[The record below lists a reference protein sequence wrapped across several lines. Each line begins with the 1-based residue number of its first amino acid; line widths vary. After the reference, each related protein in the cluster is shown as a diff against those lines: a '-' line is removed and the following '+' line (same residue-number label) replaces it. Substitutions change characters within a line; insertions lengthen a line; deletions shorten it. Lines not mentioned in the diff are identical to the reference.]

1 MENNSADESVPLVR
15 HLFFERIYPLLP
27 VESHWSTYAEVETD
41 QLYIACRA
49 VVMNIAISSDLNAIV
64 TNTLDVI
71 DLIVQDHRIISS
83 KLPPE
88 ACHSVLVLLR
98 LLCDVVEY
106 YWDQLES
113 STTPKNKYYE
123 SYKKRKVG
131 GDSNGSSASTDYTD
145 VQNKIFANSAMGY
158 SIVGPGFH
166 ETSPTPLRRSIASR
180 LMQVCQ
186 RLRYHARNLKIMRNM
201 CTHLF
206 PQLNNTIYQKIL
218 PDHQQFL
225 RRNQDHR
232 TFAMVDIALGNLL
245 RYASAANPEQYF
257 EFLEKTLKEPLNT
270 NLNTNG
276 DLKYVQN
283 VELIGYV
290 YLNEK
295 TLTRYLDLVSFLN
308 SLRKPVFS
316 HLVLYFAAS
325 SLLFWIMARP
335 AEYLQVYN
343 NLRAFAQ
350 TRQDPEMK
358 MLSTQVHN
366 LFEDVYSTFN
376 VSSML
381 TTSHGG
387 GGLTALP
394 LARAESSTQLQHQTN
409 GTASHSAYNASSS
422 SMSSSTSSSSSSIN
436 TTLDKKQQQQHGRQQ
451 RSNSNGTSQTL
462 SSANKRRS
470 SSSQNSVVGNG
481 GASTPLLKSSQS
493 PIISNT
499 PTITALSLLNSP
511 KHSSTDIN
519 QYFQSRIPSNNNHN
533 KNNDSDV
540 LSMATSTRPALNSL
554 PSVNESRRDIS
565 SSIHNS
571 SNPSISSSLNLGGAA
586 SESLYSRSTSGTNS
600 TSMSSASIMDDMS
613 HIHSLN
619 TIEDMK
625 DITQT
630 DVIHIE
636 NILDLYTHFGDS
648 ESLPYTSILNFL
660 TTLLMLDTD
669 VFAELN
675 TQSFRCLRNTT
686 AEERGEGSYS
696 SNDGDNTPHLERDRN
711 LHMKHFTSGLKRLKA
726 LQLSRKKSMK
736 YVELI
741 VKNISG
747 ATSSTDV
754 ALFDSVMCVVSLYSL
769 CASVAKCDP
778 TLPAVV
784 FSTRVTDI
792 LGVSLGIGEGWNKNV
807 TVGSTLQDILKR
819 DAFSYFQLQ
828 VKYMSAAL
836 QLENKRFM
844 KNLCV
849 EKCLETQNLSAINIY
864 TESFRVFFNLPIT
877 EPFKKEVA
885 YKISDFFKTSFRM
898 GSEATLQNIPN
909 LDEDISQIT
918 SSILDGTILD
928 ESGMRIRHTIF
939 KNNSKYPSNVPS
951 DESLLQAFESAVD
964 IEEGGIEINWS
975 PNSMQRSRSS
985 VMVPTESNS
994 PVSSTAQ
1001 IVSPRARKATFQ
1013 GLNRSKSPLSMY
1025 PSDNYSDTNTI
1036 GTNND
1041 PSQTPS
1047 ISSQLMAS
1055 TTSTPLQRNTR
1066 PLIKHSLSRLRRYS
1080 EESNGPSVRLSNSQ
1094 IQLAES
1100 SSHPLNTTE
1109 FLLGKQITINILNI
1123 FKRMTSYFIL
1133 PHDKNPDLKWVTEDF
1148 QNIIKPVFVSLL
1160 ESDEALYT
1168 TAQLFM
1174 NVLLEYINEYGTNKS
1189 ATTIKGYLLICTYT
1203 SCLLAIELLNLNLSV
1218 HKRAILLDILVRY
1231 LKLRASLIKSS
1242 EESGV
1247 LDAAIEVEKS
1257 TFTLMHGTVGRAIFI
1272 SFYSND
1278 PKVQKFIISA
1288 NSEYAKLS
1296 ESYEK
1301 HCKPDEEPNCVLSQT
1316 ILKDTAFSTSGATAF
1331 QRRIRN
1337 AILQLR
1343 EQPEPIIVDCV
1354 EKLFRKWY
1362 HFTKADKKKTRKQL
1376 WEFRNIAGILSAI
1389 SGIFLRTENGSGPSA
1404 VMPGDPDSAYINY
1417 NEVVAT
1423 LRNDFSYFISKQCEW
1438 LNNPDLLTRENA
1450 RDIIS
1455 LELHPFSLN
1464 VLFNHLRN
1472 HINQIMNIDLCRPEN
1487 EMSFVLLEQIIII
1500 IRTILRREDIGDIM
1514 LVYSTNIIDVI
1525 DRLIVVVKAM
1535 PRDAAKY
1542 YKSIIHMSKMFKA
1555 IQTSEGVLAIK
1566 HHYCLKN
1573 KWLKLVISW
1582 FRTSIQKDFDI
1593 ENLAKP
1599 HREMNLEKRDMDY
1612 LYIDTSIESSKAIAY
1627 LTEDL
1632 PLEIYWTGSTE
1643 EIVRSKIVFF
1653 GKYFNILLKGLKKS
1667 MDLQGCPVTVK
1678 HKMNLLNENVILA
1691 LTNISKA
1698 NTEVSVQF
1706 TLPMGYS
1713 YNKNIKIAFLK
1724 VFTNILSRYP
1734 KDNAKVE
1741 KERLETIDKLLVFTI
1756 RNPDLAIYSARACP
1770 VNDID
1775 QYTAVLV
1782 SAFETRNASHIII
1795 SELIK
1800 DEIQN
1805 ATRPS
1810 DILRRNSCA
1819 TRSLALLSKDKGSDY
1834 LIGTLRAVLQNIMDE
1849 DESVEIEKLDPEDPL
1864 LSEKVDLFVKYFSQI
1879 IEVIVGSIDH
1889 IPKEFFY
1896 IAQSIY
1902 VEAQKKFPG
1911 YGLVA
1916 VGSFIFLRLFCPAI
1930 VSPETEN
1937 IIGVPGIHQK
1947 RMFLSLAK
1955 GIQGLANKSDYLVKW
1970 PILGIRSKFFEE
1982 CSTKMFA
1989 FLADV
1994 CDVNR
1999 EIHIKIRMGG
2009 NPIPFDYSFFHQ
2021 FIYQDG
2027 INVRKDMLLNME
2039 LTENIPFLTE
2049 TLMMLDAVLGQ
2060 LGEPKIE
2067 YKNEIPENIKELG
2080 AEYPKLYEFMSRF
2093 AFKKYKQ
2100 IGREIT
2106 FVRELLTSDGIPI
2119 LTVSMGQ
2126 LLANGVELETVI
2138 FKMIQLYARIWSSKH
2153 YLLFDCTGY
2162 QERSFDFSKF
2172 VIIMNNIFPD
2182 FAPQNCGGVYII
2194 NVNEP
2199 FVRQWDNIF
2208 DQSNIYLGSKVPHH
2222 FINSNSDED
2231 LIKYLKVD
2239 SQCLEVIEDVRIS
2252 LHDIMMYDEENNCL
2266 SPISMKLG
2274 NKFFQVLY
2282 ETPQKFKLVQLD
2294 KIVDVRVNNVYEV
2307 ADIISIEP
2315 SSITGVNGE
2324 FMVVLSD
2331 GIRLIFCSSKFLEI
2345 IKMFEYARSRE
2356 ESEYI
2361 TDGMMAI
2368 PSNMQD
2374 ITSHLDDRNDMI
2386 GHLLLVAIVG
2396 LFTADDVVKSHAY
2409 NLLAAAERAFKLN
2422 LGSHLH
2428 RTPEVYIPSDA
2439 TVFLSTMAKSLATH
2453 HPEITF
2459 HCWKYL
2465 LEGLENNYIPKKF
2478 IPQVISFLSYLA
2490 DNLYHHV
2497 YLKDEE
2503 HGQENTSKIIRS
2515 LIELSIS
2522 EPAFTST
2529 YLNEIWFSLNVDG
2542 RLTNLIV
2549 TEIINHCLERDS
2561 ENKDWTNITDL
2572 LTGFPTVILATDIVE
2587 RLMDALWFSLAYQ
2600 KFDVTNQS
2608 WEEFKI
2614 LIHIATYLFFEST
2627 LLVQMFLPEV
2637 LFIISMLIDVGPMDL
2652 RTLVYELLMNVCNS
2666 LVINSILPS
2675 ENKQLLDDLTD
2686 NFSASKVKY
2695 IAGFSQYKGDI
2706 LPSFNSG
2713 SFATKFNIL
2722 ESFIDNILL
2731 LMEGPSPYESY
2742 QWRAKYKRYLS
2753 QLVFTQNPSLSARA
2767 TMILGITGKSHTSL
2781 VLLKNLLTRTMMVI
2795 AEPTINT
2802 DNVFMTLSHAFAYS
2816 KIVEGLEPDFVVLRR
2831 MFWFAM
2837 NIMYTDHPSIFGGGL
2852 IFMASCAS
2860 RLYEY
2865 HFEHGV
2871 GKTTLVQEL
2880 IDSRE
2885 FAEAELVQQ
2894 ESKYQITWSED
2905 NFVSVIVAF
2914 IARALSISAMRAGA
2928 IESLIGL
2935 FKNAYREYQLF
2946 PEATQFKS
2954 YMFLLFLTVDAD
2966 QFAGILRSID
2976 YDDDIIVL
2984 NEQCKLP
2991 KLIKDWLCSDSSTSN
3006 DALYQGAM
3014 IFKNKNIDEPT
3025 KFRFLVIMKMLLN
3038 DQPICLFRFYGVI
3051 NLEMRRLTSAEH
3063 NPKWIP
3069 VIFEIMGEVVRYSQF
3084 HNFEQ
3089 CNVQSIERIK
3099 NSGLEII
3106 LHSQIIEKNHEA
3118 LKQKFMNDLEDILL
3132 SKKTIT
3138 KLLARIADDI

>member
-1 MENNSADESVPLVR
+1 MHSNSSEESVPLVR

-27 VESHWSTYAEVETD
+27 VESHWSTYTEVETD
-41 QLYIACRA
+41 QLYISCRS

-83 KLPPE
+83 RLPPE

-123 SYKKRKVG
+123 SYKKREVG
-131 GDSNGSSASTDYTD
+131 GDSGPGGSSGADYTD

-180 LMQVCQ
+180 LMQVCL
-186 RLRYHARNLKIMRNM
+186 RLRYHARSLKIMKNM

-218 PDHQQFL
+218 PEHQQFL

-257 EFLEKTLKEPLNT
+257 EFLERNLKEPLSS
-270 NLNTNG
+270 NLSTNG

-295 TLTRYLDLVSFLN
+295 TLTRYLDLVAFLN
-308 SLRKPVFS
+308 ALRKPVFS

-343 NLRAFAQ
+343 NLRTYAQ
-350 TRQDPEMK
+350 TKQDSAMK
-358 MLSTQVHN
+358 TLATQVHN

-394 LARAESSTQLQHQTN
+394 LSRADSSTQLHSQAN
-409 GTASHSAYNASSS
+409 AHSAYNTSSS
-422 SMSSSTSSSSSSIN
+422 SMSSSTSSSSSSIS
-436 TTLDKKQQQQHGRQQ
+436 TTLDKKQQHQSHQSQHNRQQ
-451 RSNSNGTSQTL
+451 RSNSNGGGQSL

-470 SSSQNSVVGNG
+470 SSSQNSMASSAAGN
-481 GASTPLLKSSQS
+481 ATPLLKSSQS

-519 QYFQSRIPSNNNHN
+519 QYFQSRIPTNSNN
-533 KNNDSDV
+533 SDA
-540 LSMATSTRPALNSL
+540 LSMATSTRPPLNSL
-554 PSVNESRRDIS
+554 PSVNENSRRDIS
-565 SSIHNS
+565 SSMHNT

-586 SESLYSRSTSGTNS
+586 SESIYSRSTSGTNS
-600 TSMSSASIMDDMS
+600 ASGSSASIMDDMS

-636 NILDLYTHFGDS
+636 NILDLYTHFGDN

-669 VFAELN
+669 VFPELN
-675 TQSFRCLRNTT
+675 IQSFKCLRDAT
-686 AEERGEGSYS
+686 AAERGEGSYS
-696 SNDGDNTPHLERDRN
+696 STDNEGSVHLERDRN
-711 LHMKHFTSGLKRLKA
+711 LHMKHFTSGLKRLKS

-741 VKNISG
+741 VKNITGSS
-747 ATSSTDV
+747 SSTDV
-754 ALFDSVMCVVSLYSL
+754 ALLDSVMCIVSLYSL

-784 FSTRVTDI
+784 FSTRMTDI
-792 LGVSLGIGEGWNKNV
+792 LGVSLGIGEGWNKSV
-807 TVGSTLQDILKR
+807 TVGGALQDILKK

-828 VKYMSAAL
+828 VRYISAAL

-844 KNLCV
+844 KNLCL
-849 EKCLETQNLSAINIY
+849 EKCLETQNMSAINIY

-885 YKISDFFKTSFRM
+885 YKISDFFKMSFRM
-898 GSEATLQNIPN
+898 GSEATLQNIPD

-918 SSILDGTILD
+918 SAILDGTILD
-928 ESGMRIRHTIF
+928 ENGMRIKHAVLR
-939 KNNSKYPSNVPS
+939 NGAKYPSNVPS
-951 DESLLQAFESAVD
+951 DESLLQAFENAVD
-964 IEEGGIEINWS
+964 IDEGGIEINWS

-994 PVSSTAQ
+994 PVSSGAQ
-1001 IVSPRARKATFQ
+1001 IISPRARKATFQ
-1013 GLNRSKSPLSMY
+1013 GLTRSKSPLSMY
-1025 PSDNYSDTNTI
+1025 PSDNYSDTNTV
-1036 GTNND
+1036 GTSND
-1041 PSQTPS
+1041 PSHTPS

-1066 PLIKHSLSRLRRYS
+1066 PLVKHSLSRLRRYS
-1080 EESNGPSVRLSNSQ
+1080 EESNSPSVRLTNSQ
-1094 IQLAES
+1094 LQLVDNS
-1100 SSHPLNTTE
+1100 SRRVNTTE
-1109 FLLGKQITINILNI
+1109 FLLGKQITINILNT

-1133 PHDKNPDLKWVTEDF
+1133 PHDKNPDLSWVAEDF

-1203 SCLLAIELLNLNLSV
+1203 SCLLAIQLLNLNLSI
-1218 HKRAILLDILVRY
+1218 HKRAVLMDILVRY

-1247 LDAAIEVEKS
+1247 LDAAIEVEES
-1257 TFTLMHGTVGRAIFI
+1257 TFALLHGIVGRAIFI

-1278 PKVQKFIISA
+1278 PKVQKGIISCNA
-1288 NSEYAKLS
+1288 EYSKLI
-1296 ESYEK
+1296 ESYNV
-1301 HCKPDEEPNCVLSQT
+1301 HCNPKKKAECTLSLA

-1343 EQPEPIIVDCV
+1343 EKPEAIILDCV

-1376 WEFRNIAGILSAI
+1376 WEFRNIAGILSAV
-1389 SGIFLRTENGSGPSA
+1389 SGVFLRTEGGNGPSTA
-1404 VMPGDPDSAYINY
+1404 IVEDPDSIYVDY
-1417 NEVVAT
+1417 NGVVAT

-1472 HINQIMNIDLCRPEN
+1472 HINQIMNVDLCRPEN

-1525 DRLIVVVKAM
+1525 DRLIVVIKAM

-1643 EIVRSKIVFF
+1643 EIARSKIVFF

-1741 KERLETIDKLLVFTI
+1741 KERLETIDKLLLYTI
-1756 RNPDLAIYSARACP
+1756 AHPDLAIYSARSCP

-1775 QYTAVLV
+1775 QFTAVLV
-1782 SAFETRNASHIII
+1782 SAFETRNASHIVI
-1795 SELIK
+1795 SELIE

-1805 ATRPS
+1805 AVRPS

-1834 LIGTLRAVLQNIMDE
+1834 LINTLRSVLQDIMDE
-1849 DESVEIEKLDPEDPL
+1849 DKAVEIEKLDPEDPQ
-1864 LSEKVDLFVKYFSQI
+1864 LSEKVDLFVKYFSNI
-1879 IEVIVGSIDH
+1879 IDAIIGSIGH
-1889 IPKEFFY
+1889 LPKEFFY

-1916 VGSFIFLRLFCPAI
+1916 VGSFIFLRLLCPAI

-1947 RMFLSLAK
+1947 RMLLSLAK
-1955 GIQGLANKSDYLVKW
+1955 GIQGLANKSDFLVKW
-1970 PILGIRSKFFEE
+1970 PVLASKTDFFVN
-1982 CSTKMFA
+1982 CSDKMFA
-1989 FLADV
+1989 FLTNV
-1994 CDVNR
+1994 CDINR
-1999 EIHIKIRMGG
+1999 VVTIKIRMDGSA
-2009 NPIPFDYSFFHQ
+2009 IPFDYSFFHQ

-2027 INVRKDMLLNME
+2027 INIRKVMLADME
-2039 LTENIPFLTE
+2039 LTDNIPFLTE
-2049 TLMMLDAVLGQ
+2049 TLMMMDAALGQ

-2067 YKNEIPENIKELG
+2067 YKNEIPDNIKEISP
-2080 AEYPKLYEFMSRF
+2080 EYPKLYEFMSRF

-2106 FVRELLTSDGIPI
+2106 FVRELLTYDGVPI
-2119 LTVSMGQ
+2119 LTVAMGQ
-2126 LLANGVELETVI
+2126 LLANGLELETVV

-2153 YLLFDCTGY
+2153 YLLFDCTEY

-2194 NVNEP
+2194 NVNEA
-2199 FVRQWDNIF
+2199 FMKQWDNIF

-2222 FINSNSDED
+2222 FINTNSDED

-2239 SQCLEVIEDVRIS
+2239 SQCLDVIEDVRIS

-2294 KIVDVRVNNVYEV
+2294 KIVDVSVNNVYEV

-2315 SSITGVNGE
+2315 SNITGVNGE

-2331 GIRLIFCSSKFLEI
+2331 GTRLIFCSSKFLEI

-2356 ESEYI
+2356 ENDYI
-2361 TDGMMAI
+2361 TDSIMAI
-2368 PSNMQD
+2368 PANMQD
-2374 ITSHLDDRNDMI
+2374 ITKHLDDRNDMI

-2396 LFTADDVVKSHAY
+2396 LFTADDVVKSNAY

-2439 TVFLSTMAKSLATH
+2439 TVFLSTMAKSLAYH

-2478 IPQVISFLSYLA
+2478 IPQVISFLSYLT
-2490 DNLYHHV
+2490 DNLYYHV

-2515 LIELSIS
+2515 LIDLSIR

-2561 ENKDWTNITDL
+2561 ENKDWTSITDL

-2587 RLMDALWFSLAYQ
+2587 RLMDTLRFSLASR
-2600 KFDVTNQS
+2600 KFDVVNQS

-2637 LFIISMLIDVGPMDL
+2637 LFIISVLIDVGPMDL

-2675 ENKQLLDDLTD
+2675 EIKQRLDDVTD
-2686 NFSASKVKY
+2686 NFSVSKVKY

-2731 LMEGPSPYESY
+2731 LMEGPSVYESY
-2742 QWRAKYKRYLS
+2742 QWKAKYKRYLS
-2753 QLVFTQNPSLSARA
+2753 QLVFTPNPFLSARA
-2767 TMILGITGKSHTSL
+2767 TMILGISGKSHISL
-2781 VLLKNLLTRTMMVI
+2781 ILLKNLLSRTMMVI
-2795 AEPTINT
+2795 SDPTISS
-2802 DNVFMTLSHAFAYS
+2802 DNVFMNLSHVFAYS
-2816 KIVEGLEPDFVVLRR
+2816 KIVEGLEPDFVVLKRI
-2831 MFWFAM
+2831 FWFAM
-2837 NIMYTDHPSIFGGGL
+2837 SVMYTDHPSIFGSGL
-2852 IFMASCAS
+2852 ILMASCAS

-2865 HFEHGV
+2865 HFEHGC
-2871 GKTTLVQEL
+2871 GNTTLVQEL
-2880 IDSRE
+2880 IDARY
-2885 FAEAELVQQ
+2885 FAKNELEEQ
-2894 ESKYQITWSED
+2894 ESRFQITWSED
-2905 NFVSVIVAF
+2905 NFVSIIVAF
-2914 IARALSISAMRAGA
+2914 LARALSISAMRAGA
-2928 IESLIGL
+2928 IECLISL
-2935 FKNAYREYQLF
+2935 FKNAYHEYQLF

-2954 YMFLLFLTVDAD
+2954 YMFLLFLSVDAD
-2966 QFAGILRSID
+2966 QLAAILRSVN
-2976 YDDDIIVL
+2976 YDDDIVLL

-2991 KLIKDWLCSDSSTSN
+2991 RLIKDWLCSDSSTSN
-3006 DALYQGAM
+3006 DALYQGAI

-3025 KFRFLVIMKMLLN
+3025 KFRFLVIMKMLLD
-3038 DQPICLFRFYGVI
+3038 DQPVCLFRFYGVL

-3084 HNFEQ
+3084 HNFAK
-3089 CNVQSIERIK
+3089 CNEQSIERIK

-3106 LHSQIIEKNHEA
+3106 LHSQVLEKNHDA
-3118 LKQKFMNDLEDILL
+3118 LKQKFVEDLEEVIV

-3138 KLLARIADDI
+3138 KLLARIADEI